1 MTVNGIDKKAI
12 EKRGRKS
19 GRKRILAAVL
29 AVLMVFAGI
38 PMIPGAGSMLASAE
52 SQDSAQSMENT
63 ANTGSNQAQVTVDEK
78 DGIVS
83 GTDRA
88 SISAHDLPED
98 SEAVQDGKFTN
109 GDILLEK
116 FMLQQTAEADNS
128 IRPITVRRAA
138 KSAAMKT
145 ASAGT
150 QADSTLCLSDNSKR
164 LYNNLKSKIKKIAN
178 GTVSSSKITIDHVE
192 SGYDSSKPMIKS
204 EYTLGEYNTFV
215 VKRNNR
221 NTLYPEKLLAVNDLD
236 LERVVKALLAD
247 LPYDFYWFD
256 ITAGYNYNMGSGL
269 KLSTNSNDN
278 KVISNIQLTVNM
290 RVSADY
296 SSTGATGTFDLNSSK
311 VNRAKNAASTAAA
324 WVREANSKYS
334 KDYQKLLLFRKK
346 ICSAV
351 AYNSNYASAKYGDV
365 WQMVNVFD
373 GSSGTNV
380 VCEGYS
386 KAFRYLCDCAGIECL
401 MVTGTMSGGTGAGDH
416 MWNVVRLG
424 SSNYLV
430 DVTNCDTGTV
440 GEPNKLFLKGRS
452 DSQTATNIYIIEG
465 KWGQGTTRITFRY
478 DEETK
483 KINSPFQNSGDINA
497 RLRLADK
504 DFSYPEATA
513 EMREFAT
520 AELGKVVLSDY
531 SGSELT
537 KVNQLIKTAKSQ
549 IAAASSISAV
559 NSAVKKF
566 KAAMAQVKTNL
577 QKQREGSSV
586 GSAKSGGATI
596 TVTTKAAFQ
605 KKILIAANKKVKKF
619 KVRAKKKRKAVI
631 SWKPVSGVTGYE
643 IIYSTKTNFSK
654 AKKVVVKGAK
664 KKKYTIKKLKAKK
677 NYYIGIRPYTVIVYT
692 KGYSV
697 KQCGKWGNAKRF
709 KAKK

>member
-19 GRKRILAAVL
+19 GRKRTLAAVL

-52 SQDSAQSMENT
+52 SQENT
-63 ANTGSNQAQVTVDEK
+63 ANTGSNQAQVTDDEK

-88 SISAHDLPED
+88 SISAHDFPED

-204 EYTLGEYNTFV
+204 EYTEGEYNTFV
-215 VKRNNR
+215 VKRK
-221 NTLYPEKLLAVNDLD
+221 LYPEQLLAVNDLD
-236 LERVVKALLAD
+236 LERVVKVLLAD

-269 KLSTNSNDN
+269 KLSTKSNKN

-296 SSTGATGTFDLNSSK
+296 SSTGATGTFELNSSK

-577 QKQREGSSV
+577 QKQREGSYVS
-586 GSAKSGGATI
+586 SAKSGGATI

-605 KKILIAANKKVKKF
+605 KKILVAANKKVKKF

-631 SWKPVSGVTGYE
+631 SWKPLRGVTGYE